1 MRDKIMSKEQEA
13 KEIFQYLKL
22 YAQEYKAKFF
32 CIITYPI
39 ENQLKTHDKFLS
51 CDSGNAKE
59 LINKYFFYNKNST
72 VWKKTDKK

>member
-1 MRDKIMSKEQEA
+1 MCKEQEA
-13 KEIFQYLKL
+13 KEIFQNLKL

-39 ENQLKTHDKFLS
+39 ENQLKTHKKYLS

-59 LINKYFFYNKNST
+59 LINKYLFYNKNSRA
-72 VWKKTDKK
+72 WKKTDKK